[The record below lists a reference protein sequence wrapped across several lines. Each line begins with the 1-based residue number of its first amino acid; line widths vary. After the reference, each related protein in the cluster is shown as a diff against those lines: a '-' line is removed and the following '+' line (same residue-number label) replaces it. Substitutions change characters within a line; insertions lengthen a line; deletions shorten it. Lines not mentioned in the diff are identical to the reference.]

1 MRCIRLSSPS
11 PLTGDHDDHDD
22 LDGTGDNDDK
32 MADDQHSTGA
42 AGGEI
47 PADVLLGKKDTEIP
61 APASSASPSSP
72 TAGALYSTWQGL
84 QPQDGSIARRS
95 RPTER
100 DANDE
105 LAPSHVASPSTDAED
120 STYLATPPSS
130 DGSVSTPVI
139 IAPAAVPAVGRAS
152 SPSLAPSSQIPV
164 LDTSTSSAVQPSLS
178 PENPSSPTTNTSGL
192 PLSHPSHPAR
202 VDPTPYGQAYS
213 SRNPPPTVEKFRE
226 HERQRQEQS
235 KQYFAEGPDT
245 FQPTKVDNDTAGQ
258 AQTNEDGARAGATED
273 VPIGAEKS
281 NVLFQPT
288 PDVDLSIA
296 FKTIHKDAR
305 TVAYVISAS
314 IVVLDWLFIGG
325 GWTGLFKSLFPAAG
339 IAAIIYVILVNVGQ
353 SAGARRIDEAEPKV
367 EKLRYVPESVE
378 WMNSLVETLWH
389 TLQQEFFDGIAA
401 TIDDTIKPFIPKGVP
416 ATVKIAKLGHGKVPV
431 RVLSMRSLPDS
442 EFGDLV
448 PQHGDR
454 KNATP
459 ADNAARDKAIEKEQG
474 GVFYNLE
481 ISVAYHEAP
490 LRPRTDAMHVDILT
504 RIGPVPIP
512 IFVQVKE
519 FVATIRVRLQMH
531 PDLPFLKHMT
541 FALTENPKV
550 NSSVSLGAP
559 WALDLLNLPLVDST
573 LVSQIHAAAS
583 QFVQPKSMSLDMTVY
598 VGGSDQKMDTDAI
611 GVLFVKIHR
620 ARQLARQDSRGPGAD
635 PYLTIAFSK
644 YEKPMYATRIIK
656 GDRNPVWEETAIIM
670 IKAEHVKRNENVLLR
685 LWDSDTTGSDDVS
698 GVCEFPLQELILKAN
713 EMQKREDQLQGD
725 VEGTDA
731 EGVLE
736 WEIGYFPRA
745 EFHKALR
752 TDAKN
757 PRDRHGDKVD
767 VVEEEKTQNA
777 QNTVP
782 DPNLPSGI
790 LGLTI
795 HQCINVEVSNPNKKS
810 MGHVQVQKQDDDG
823 EDEGEAEDVSIDYI
837 PSLYVSA
844 DINDQLVY
852 RTRVKNI
859 TNTPT
864 YNSSTETYVRD
875 WRLAILNLSV
885 WDTRKKANDCLVG
898 VASVKLSDIFH
909 DSSSVVKFYNLRG
922 GEGTGRIRVSMIFRS
937 MRMKLEE
944 SLLGYSVGSFVFS
957 SPIVC
962 TGDSFNTS
970 KLNIRAAGSR
980 RAIKRGGE
988 KTEGGYSWTLE
999 KPNNIIPVSH
1009 RYLSPVV
1016 LEFVR
1021 AGLTEKLKTPV
1032 IGKSKQYVVLWLHTL
1047 VDNKSS
1053 TFTLPI
1059 YKTNNP
1065 DRLIQNVV
1073 SESDAT
1079 MKLEKV
1085 GEARFEGQFKA
1096 GIDEAHEEFL
1106 HSHNEWCT
1114 FQAWKAART
1123 SGE

>member
-1 MRCIRLSSPS
+1 
-11 PLTGDHDDHDD
+11 
-22 LDGTGDNDDK
+22 
-32 MADDQHSTGA
+32 MADDQHNTGA
-42 AGGEI
+42 TGGTI
-47 PADVLLGKKDTEIP
+47 PASILLGNEELPEIGLEP
-61 APASSASPSSP
+61 LINTKIP
-72 TAGALYSTWQGL
+72 TGGLYSTWEGV
-84 QPQDGSIARRS
+84 QPKEGSIARK
-95 RPTER
+95 PLPVQK
-100 DANDE
+100 DPQFD
-105 LAPSHVASPSTDAED
+105 STDQTNLTSS
-120 STYLATPPSS
+120 STTNSNVHTPTSS
-130 DGSVSTPVI
+130 DGSAPTPAINQSDPIVSENT
-139 IAPAAVPAVGRAS
+139 
-152 SPSLAPSSQIPV
+152 PSL
-164 LDTSTSSAVQPSLS
+164 LS
-178 PENPSSPTTNTSGL
+178 PNQASELDREDLPPVSSRSP
-192 PLSHPSHPAR
+192 PIEPIQF
-202 VDPTPYGQAYS
+202 GQAYS
-213 SRNPPPTVEKFRE
+213 ARNPLPTVEGF
-226 HERQRQEQS
+226 HESEKKRQEES
-235 KQYFAEGPDT
+235 KKYFAEGANNGERLKEKDT
-245 FQPTKVDNDTAGQ
+245 KGPKTLTKD
-258 AQTNEDGARAGATED
+258 EARAGATED

-296 FKTIHKDAR
+296 FKTIRKDAL
-305 TVAYVISAS
+305 TVAYVTSGT

-325 GWTGLFKSLFPAAG
+325 GFRELLKSLFPATG
-339 IAAIIYVILVNVGQ
+339 IAAAIYFILINVGE
-353 SAGARRIDEAEPKV
+353 STGSRKIEEAEPKV

-378 WMNSLVETLWH
+378 WINSLVETLWH
-389 TLQQEFFDGIAA
+389 TLQQELFDGIA
-401 TIDDTIKPFIPKGVP
+401 TQIDDTIKPFIPKGVP
-416 ATVKIAKLGHGKVPV
+416 ATVKIAKLGHGVVPV

-442 EFGDLV
+442 EFGELV

-454 KNATP
+454 KDATP
-459 ADNAARDKAIEKEQG
+459 AENAARDKAIENEQG

-481 ISVAYHEAP
+481 ISFAYHEAP

-504 RIGPVPIP
+504 MIGPVPIP

-531 PDLPFLKHMT
+531 PDLPFLKNMT

-550 NSSVSLGAP
+550 NASVSLGAP
-559 WALDLLNLPLVDST
+559 WVFDLLNLPLIDST
-573 LVSQIHAAAS
+573 LVSQINGAAA

-598 VGGSDQKMDTDAI
+598 VGGSDQKLETDAI

-620 ARQLARQDSRGPGAD
+620 ARSLARQDSRGPGAD

-698 GVCEFPLQELILKAN
+698 GICEFPLQELVVKAN

-745 EFHKALR
+745 EFHRALR
-752 TDAKN
+752 TDATD
-757 PRDRHGDKVD
+757 PRDRHGNKVA

-795 HQCINVEVSNPNKKS
+795 HQCINVEVKNPNKKS
-810 MGHVQVQKQDDDG
+810 MGHVEVQRQDDDG
-823 EDEGEAEDVSIDYI
+823 EDDGEAESVSIDYI

-864 YNSSTETYVRD
+864 YNSSTETYIRD
-875 WRLAILNLSV
+875 WRLATLNLSV
-885 WDTRKKANDCLVG
+885 WDTRKKKNDCLVG
-898 VASVKLSDIFH
+898 VASVKLSDIFQE
-909 DSSSVVKFYNLRG
+909 SSSVVKFYDLKG
-922 GEGTGRIRVSMIFRS
+922 GDGTGRIRVSLIFRS
-937 MRMKLEE
+937 MKMKLEE

-957 SPIVC
+957 SPIVA
-962 TGDSFNTS
+962 TGDMNTS
-970 KLNIRAAGSR
+970 KLNIRASGSR
-980 RAIKRGGE
+980 RAIKGSGS
-988 KTEGGYSWTLE
+988 KSEGSYTWTLE
-999 KPNNIIPVSH
+999 KPKNVIPVSY

-1016 LEFVR
+1016 LEFVG
-1021 AGLTEKLKTPV
+1021 AGLTEKLKGPL
-1032 IGKSKQYVVLWLHTL
+1032 GKNKQYAVLWLNRL

-1059 YKTNNP
+1059 WRTNNA

-1073 SESDAT
+1073 SESDPT
-1079 MKLEKV
+1079 MQLERV
-1085 GEARFEGQFKA
+1085 GEVTFTAKFKA
-1096 GIDEAHEEFL
+1096 GIDEAHEEFIEG
-1106 HSHNEWCT
+1106 HNQWCT
-1114 FQAWKAART
+1114 FQAWKAARKSGQRDDQANRET
-1123 SGE
+1123 SETVDELAKGITKSMSIKV

>member
-1 MRCIRLSSPS
+1 
-11 PLTGDHDDHDD
+11 
-22 LDGTGDNDDK
+22 
-32 MADDQHSTGA
+32 MADDQYHTGA
-42 AGGEI
+42 TGGQI
-47 PADVLLGKKDTEIP
+47 PAEILLRKKDTEMDT
-61 APASSASPSSP
+61 AATASATVP
-72 TAGALYSTWQGL
+72 TGGIYSTWEGL
-84 QPQDGSIARRS
+84 RPKNDTIARK
-95 RPTER
+95 PLPIQKDVNYEP
-100 DANDE
+100 
-105 LAPSHVASPSTDAED
+105 APSQITSPSTDTTN
-120 STYLATPPSS
+120 SSHLATPRSS
-130 DGSVSTPVI
+130 DESISKPAPTPVE
-139 IAPAAVPAVGRAS
+139 AVGTNS
-152 SPSLAPSSQIPV
+152 SPSVSQSPAPGLASSTAGQP
-164 LDTSTSSAVQPSLS
+164 LNTSDVVS
-178 PENPSSPTTNTSGL
+178 PRSTNPSDLPPSQTSQTSQT
-192 PLSHPSHPAR
+192 SHPVR
-202 VDPTPYGQAYS
+202 VEPTKFGQAYS
-213 SRNPPPTVEKFRE
+213 ARNPPPTVEGFHE
-226 HERQRQEQS
+226 HERQRHEES
-235 KQYFAEGPDT
+235 RKYFAEGSDKIEPEQTDKDT
-245 FQPTKVDNDTAGQ
+245 TGHEAPTKGD
-258 AQTNEDGARAGATED
+258 EARAGATED

-288 PDVDLSIA
+288 PNVDLSIA
-296 FKTIHKDAR
+296 FKTIQKDAR
-305 TVAYVISAS
+305 TVACVISGA
-314 IVVLDWLFIGG
+314 IVILDWLFIGG
-325 GWTGLFKSLFPAAG
+325 GWNGLVKSLFPAAG
-339 IAAIIYVILVNVGQ
+339 IAAAVYFILINVGE
-353 SAGARRIDEAEPKV
+353 SAGAQKFHETEPKV

-389 TLQQEFFDGIAA
+389 TLQQEFFDGIAT
-401 TIDDTIKPFIPKGVP
+401 TINDTIKPFIPAGVP
-416 ATVKIAKLGHGKVPV
+416 ATVKIAKLGHGKIPV
-431 RVLSMRSLPDS
+431 RVISMRSLPDS

-459 ADNAARDKAIEKEQG
+459 AENAARDKAIEKEQG

-504 RIGPVPIP
+504 MIGPLPIP

-531 PDLPFLKHMT
+531 PDLPFLKNMT
-541 FALTENPKV
+541 FALTQNPKV
-550 NSSVSLGAP
+550 NASVSVGAP
-559 WALDLLNLPLVDST
+559 WVFDLLNLPLIDST
-573 LVSQIHAAAS
+573 LVSQINGAAAE
-583 QFVQPKSMSLDMTVY
+583 FVQPKSMSLDMTVY
-598 VGGSDQKMDTDAI
+598 VGGSDQKTDTDAI

-713 EMQKREDQLQGD
+713 EMQKREDRLQGD

-745 EFHKALR
+745 EYHKALR
-752 TDAKN
+752 TDAKD
-757 PRDRHGDKVD
+757 PRDRHGDKMEVA
-767 VVEEEKTQNA
+767 EEEKTQNA

-795 HQCINVEVSNPNKKS
+795 HQCINVNVGNPGKKS
-810 MGHVQVQKQDDDG
+810 MGNVQVQKQDDDG
-823 EDEGEAEDVSIDYI
+823 EDEGEAESISIDYI

-852 RTRVKNI
+852 RTRVKSI
-859 TNTPT
+859 TSSPT
-864 YNSSTETYVRD
+864 YNSSTETYIRD

-885 WDTRKKANDCLVG
+885 WDIRKKTKDCLVG

-909 DSSSVVKFYNLRG
+909 DSSSVVKFYDLKG

-937 MRMKLEE
+937 MKMKLEE

-962 TGDSFNTS
+962 TGSSFNTS

-980 RAIKRGGE
+980 RAIKGGGE
-988 KTEGGYSWTLE
+988 KTAAGHTWTLE
-999 KPNNIIPVSH
+999 KPKNVIPVSH

-1016 LEFVR
+1016 LEFVG

-1032 IGKSKQYVVLWLHTL
+1032 IGKNKHYAVLWLYTL

-1053 TFTLPI
+1053 VFNLPI

-1065 DRLIQNVV
+1065 DRLTQNVV
-1073 SESDAT
+1073 FESDDT

-1085 GEARFEGQFKA
+1085 GEVRFEGKFKA

-1106 HSHNEWCT
+1106 AGHNNWCT
-1114 FQAWKAART
+1114 FQAWKAARKSGQREESASRTT
-1123 SGE
+1123 SAEVDFLAKGIKKSMSIKV